1 MLRLD
6 HVIGVRQFDR
16 SSLDALFALSREME
30 AVAAAGGTDQLRGRI
45 LATLF
50 FEPSTR
56 TRLSFEAAMYR
67 LGGEVLSVE
76 SGRET
81 SSTAKGETIE
91 DTIRIVQGYSDVIA
105 LRHPEEGAAARAA
118 AVARVP
124 ILNGGDGA
132 GEHPTQALIDLYT
145 VGRELGRLDGL
156 RVALVGDLRHGR
168 AARSLALLLAETR
181 AVELIAVTPP
191 GLEFRPDVLDDLA
204 TRGVPVRHE
213 RDLKVVLPAVDVVY
227 QTRVQRERFAG
238 SVEEGRAGGVIFD
251 EAALALLAPG
261 AILLHPL
268 PRVDEIAATVD
279 ADPRAAYFRQAHNG
293 LYVRMALLL
302 ACLEGRQAAKNQHP

>member
-16 SSLDALFALSREME
+16 SALDALFALSREME
-30 AVAAAGGTDQLRGRI
+30 GVAAAGGTDRLRGRI

-81 SSTAKGETIE
+81 SSAAKGETIE
-91 DTIRIVQGYSDVIA
+91 DTIRIVQGYADAIA
-105 LRHPEEGAAARAA
+105 LRHHQEGAAACAV

-124 ILNGGDGA
+124 ILNAGDGA
-132 GEHPTQALIDLYT
+132 GEHPTQSLIDLYT
-145 VGRELGRLDGL
+145 IERELGRLDGL
-156 RVALVGDLRHGR
+156 RVALVGDLRYGR

-181 AVELIAVTPP
+181 GLELVCVAPP
-191 GLEFRPDVLDDLA
+191 GLELRPDILAHLDE
-204 TRGVPVRHE
+204 RGMRYRQE
-213 RDLKVVLPAVDVVY
+213 RDLAAVLPHVDVVY

-238 SVEEGRAGGVIFD
+238 PEGVEGGAGAPILD
-251 EAALALLAPG
+251 EAAMSLLPPG
-261 AILLHPL
+261 AIVLHPL
-268 PRVDEIAATVD
+268 PRVDEIAPGVD

-293 LYVRMALLL
+293 VYVRMVLLA
-302 ACLEGRQAAKNQHP
+302 ACLERGAVGRGA

>member
-1 MLRLD
+1 MMRLD
-6 HVIGVRQFDR
+6 HVVGVRQFDR
-16 SSLDALFALSREME
+16 LTLEALFALTREME
-30 AVAAAGGTDQLRGRI
+30 TVAATGGADRLRGRI

-67 LGGEVLSVE
+67 LGGQVLSME

-81 SSTAKGETIE
+81 SSTVKGETIE
-91 DTIRIVQGYSDVIA
+91 DTIRIVQGYADAIV
-105 LRHPEEGAAARAA
+105 LRHHEEGVAARAV

-124 ILNGGDGA
+124 ILNAGDGG

-145 VGRELGRLDGL
+145 IERELGRIDGL

-181 AVELIAVTPP
+181 ETELICVAPP
-191 GLEFRPDVLDDLA
+191 GLEFRPDVLARLDE
-204 TRGVPVRHE
+204 RGLHYRQE
-213 RDLKVVLPAVDVVY
+213 RDLEDVLPRVDVVY
-227 QTRVQRERFAG
+227 QTRVQRERFADPASFEHGGG
-238 SVEEGRAGGVIFD
+238 SYVID
-251 EAALALLAPG
+251 EAAIALLPER
-261 AILLHPL
+261 AIVLHPL
-268 PRVDEIAATVD
+268 PRVDEIVPAID

-293 LYVRMALLL
+293 LYLRMALLL
-302 ACLEGRQAAKNQHP
+302 ACLEGH